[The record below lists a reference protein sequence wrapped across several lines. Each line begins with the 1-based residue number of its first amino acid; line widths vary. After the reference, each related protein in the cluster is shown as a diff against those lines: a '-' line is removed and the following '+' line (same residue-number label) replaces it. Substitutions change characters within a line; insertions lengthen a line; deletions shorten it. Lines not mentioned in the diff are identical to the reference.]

1 MCMFYS
7 SNETVLTFHVTPSTA
22 DDKEKQ
28 FVYCDLKFII
38 DNQVRIN
45 VIKTVDWLTGY

>member
-1 MCMFYS
+1 MCVFCS
-7 SNETVLTFHVTPSTA
+7 SGETVPTFHVTPSTA

-38 DNQVRIN
+38 NNQVGIN
-45 VIKTVDWLTGY
+45 